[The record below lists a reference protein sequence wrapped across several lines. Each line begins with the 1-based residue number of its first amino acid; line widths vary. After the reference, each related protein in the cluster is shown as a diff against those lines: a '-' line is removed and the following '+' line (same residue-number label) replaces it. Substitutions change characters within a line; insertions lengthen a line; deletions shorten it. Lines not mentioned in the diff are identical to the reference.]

1 MQIIR
6 VSYPNNFPGRQQ
18 KMAYVEFGDEE
29 SMKAALDKHSEV
41 SFLAFLQIVMY

>member
-1 MQIIR
+1 M
-6 VSYPNNFPGRQQ
+6 SYPNNFPGRQQ

-41 SFLAFLQIVMY
+41 SISVLF